1 MTGNFGQIFLGHE
14 ECWRLSCVF
23 LFSQL
28 VACRWAGKT
37 QTTPHLGTPSPPW
50 IRTTPL
56 IYCCVRRMHHVPVSI
71 LLCLWVVFTVLTFL
85 QRNTHR
91 NAGCNR
97 KLLNEKNGDSMCL
110 LGNQDSAQKLNLFGK
125 SLNWCFPAPDI
136 ISPSL
141 CPSRS
146 PSSSLSLSWA
156 SYGSHMVKLT
166 IDSWLLFLS
175 IENVTGVCRVSG
187 NLTSLPSAA
196 HVSGWISVSHPVLRQ
211 NLLSKPKVQWRPR
224 QPAQRPT
231 EPWGL

>member
-56 IYCCVRRMHHVPVSI
+56 IYYCVRRMHHVPVSI
-71 LLCLWVVFTVLTFL
+71 LSCLWVVFTVLTFL

-166 IDSWLLFLS
+166 LDSCFCPLKMWPVSAGCLETSQACLL
-175 IENVTGVCRVSG
+175 
-187 NLTSLPSAA
+187 
-196 HVSGWISVSHPVLRQ
+196 
-211 NLLSKPKVQWRPR
+211 
-224 QPAQRPT
+224 QPM
-231 EPWGL
+231 